1 MRNQRNLKTLADIKD
16 AVRAG
21 SEVRWSNDNYKVVA
35 NKRGDDFYIVSQFN
49 GYTIGLTHTDGVTMN
64 GKIEDFYTK
73 EDAA

>member
-1 MRNQRNLKTLADIKD
+1 MKTLADIKD

-21 SEVRWSNDNYKVVA
+21 LEVRWATDNYKVVA
-35 NKRGDDFYIVSQFN
+35 NQRGDQFYIVSQFN

-64 GKIEDFYTK
+64 GKIEEFYIK

>member
-1 MRNQRNLKTLADIKD
+1 MRNQTNLKTLADIKD

-21 SEVRWSNDNYKVVA
+21 KSVRYGNDLYKVVET
-35 NKRGDDFYIVSQFN
+35 RQGDDFQIVCLWN

-73 EDAA
+73 EAAA